1 MSEAYITG
9 NNRFTVRDYGIQ
21 ESIGVGEMNLFLHV
35 RKEYFDQIKSGEKKE
50 EYRLV
55 KPYWI
60 ERLNRNYDGIYI
72 FRGYP
77 KKDSWSPDNFMIFP
91 WRRFETKMIKHK
103 EFGDHLVQVFAIK
116 LER

>member
-1 MSEAYITG
+1 
-9 NNRFTVRDYGIQ
+9 
-21 ESIGVGEMNLFLHV
+21 MNLFLHV

-50 EYRLV
+50 EYRLI

-77 KKDSWSPDNFMIFP
+77 KKDSWSPDNFTIFP
-91 WRRFETKMIKHK
+91 WNGFERRTITHP
-103 EFGDHLVQVFAIK
+103 EFGKYPVNVFAIK
-116 LER
+116 LQR

>member
-1 MSEAYITG
+1 
-9 NNRFTVRDYGIQ
+9 
-21 ESIGVGEMNLFLHV
+21 MNLFLHV

-50 EYRLV
+50 EYRLI

-77 KKDSWSPDNFMIFP
+77 KSDDWSSENFTRFP
-91 WRRFETKMIKHK
+91 WRGFETRMIKHK
-103 EFGDHLVQVFAIK
+103 EFGDYLVQVFVIK
-116 LER
+116 LQREEEQQAGES

>member
-1 MSEAYITG
+1 
-9 NNRFTVRDYGIQ
+9 
-21 ESIGVGEMNLFLHV
+21 MNLFLHV

-77 KKDSWSPDNFMIFP
+77 KSDDWSSENFTRFP
-91 WRRFETKMIKHK
+91 WRGFETKMIKHK
-103 EFGDHLVQVFAIK
+103 EFGDHLVQVFAIE
-116 LER
+116 LRQQAGEP